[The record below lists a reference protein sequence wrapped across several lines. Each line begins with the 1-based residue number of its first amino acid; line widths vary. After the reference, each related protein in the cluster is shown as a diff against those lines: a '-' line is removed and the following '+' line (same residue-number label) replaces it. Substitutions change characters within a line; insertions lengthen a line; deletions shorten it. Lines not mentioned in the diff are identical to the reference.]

1 MKPALSP
8 EGCLHDGSLNQ
19 QFLQDFFY
27 LVCRAFH
34 YSRNPFPQSPME
46 EKQTTKPKEEKTPR
60 WLKTIQLNSW
70 EAELLISALVLY
82 TLFQIP
88 DYLEQWALQSFERG
102 SLLHRLFRIIEKAIR
117 LLSLGYILHILV
129 RGVWVAS
136 VGLSY
141 VFPKGIDQRSLKFK
155 GKFNKELNKSGSLVK
170 MVLRLEQLSSIIY
183 GISFIF
189 FGTLIGFASFI
200 FSFILFF
207 ELITPLMNEN
217 AYLGGVIGIFIL
229 FYFLLTILVFID
241 FLTNG
246 YFRRKNWSADWFYY
260 VAFFFRIVTLSFL
273 YRRSLLVLISNTKG
287 WKSFLI
293 PFTVLGVVIGFLWV
307 DNKLKEN
314 EQDRYYISSANG
326 DYNSVNYENMRSSD
340 SFLVSTIQSDII
352 HDNTLRIFLKDI
364 GAFGGI
370 HIFEGKT
377 RNKTK
382 WDGLSSDSISLYF
395 NKRLLVKID
404 DTPIKKISWF
414 KTQHPVTS
422 EFGFTSFV
430 DITDFEHG
438 AHFLKIGIDTTGMK
452 EVAKR
457 VVEKDNY
464 SLQTISNIYF
474 IYDQP

>member
-1 MKPALSP
+1 
-8 EGCLHDGSLNQ
+8 
-19 QFLQDFFY
+19 
-27 LVCRAFH
+27 
-34 YSRNPFPQSPME
+34 ME
-46 EKQTTKPKEEKTPR
+46 DKQTTKFQGEKTPR

-88 DYLEQWALQSFERG
+88 DYLDQWALQSFERG
-102 SLLHRLFRIIEKAIR
+102 SRLHRLFSLIEKAIR
-117 LLSLGYILHILV
+117 LLSFGYILHILV

-141 VFPKGIDQRSLKFK
+141 VFPKGIDQHSLKFK
-155 GKFNKELNKSGSLVK
+155 GNFNKELNKSGSLVK

-217 AYLGGVIGIFIL
+217 SYLAGVIGIFIL

-287 WKSFLI
+287 WKSYLI
-293 PFTVLGVVIGFLWV
+293 PFIVLGVVAGFLWV
-307 DNKLKEN
+307 DSIIKDSER
-314 EQDRYYISSANG
+314 DRYYISSASG
-326 DYNSVNYENMRSSD
+326 DYNSANYENTRNPD
-340 SFLVSTIQSDII
+340 SYLVTTIQSDII
-352 HDNTLRIFLKDI
+352 HDNTLKIFLKDI
-364 GAFGGI
+364 SAFGGVYV
-370 HIFEGKT
+370 FEGKT
-377 RNKTK
+377 LRKTK
-382 WDGLSSDSISLYF
+382 WDELSSDSISIYF
-395 NKRLLVKID
+395 NKRLAVTID
-404 DTPIKKISWF
+404 DTPINNIDWF
-414 KTQHPVTS
+414 KTQHPITS

-430 DITDFEHG
+430 DISEFESG

-452 EVAKR
+452 EMAKK
-457 VVEKDNY
+457 VVEKDDY

-474 IYDQP
+474 IYDKP

>member
-1 MKPALSP
+1 
-8 EGCLHDGSLNQ
+8 
-19 QFLQDFFY
+19 
-27 LVCRAFH
+27 
-34 YSRNPFPQSPME
+34 ME
-46 EKQTTKPKEEKTPR
+46 EIKKKKELKEEKTPR

-88 DYLEQWALQSFERG
+88 DYLDQWALQSFERG
-102 SLLHRLFRIIEKAIR
+102 SRLHRLFSLIEKAIR
-117 LLSLGYILHILV
+117 LLSLGYILHILI

-155 GKFNKELNKSGSLVK
+155 GNFNKELNKSGSLVK

-200 FSFILFF
+200 FSFIFFF

-217 AYLGGVIGIFIL
+217 SYLAGVIGIFIL

-287 WKSFLI
+287 WRAYLI
-293 PFTVLGVVIGFLWV
+293 PFIVLGVVAGFLWV
-307 DNKLKEN
+307 DNEIKDNKR
-314 EQDRYYISSANG
+314 DRYYISSANG
-326 DYNSVNYENMRSSD
+326 DYNSVNYENTRNSENY
-340 SFLVSTIQSDII
+340 LISTIQSDII
-352 HDNTLRIFLKDI
+352 HENTLKIFLKDI
-364 GAFGGI
+364 SAFGGTYI
-370 HIFEGKT
+370 LEGRT
-377 RNKTK
+377 LNKTK
-382 WDGLSSDSISLYF
+382 WDELSSDSISYYF
-395 NKRLLVKID
+395 NKRLLVTID
-404 DTPIKKISWF
+404 DTPVKNIDWF

-430 DITDFEHG
+430 DIRDFEKG
-438 AHFLKIGIDTTGMK
+438 AHFLKIGIDTTKMK

-464 SLQTISNIYF
+464 SLQIISNIYF
-474 IYDQP
+474 IYDKP